1 MKALVYT
8 GDLEVTYR
16 DEPDTIAAAGNILVK
31 VEASGICGSD
41 MHAYHGHDERRVPP
55 LILGHE
61 AAGIALG
68 GRYEGQ
74 KVAVNPI
81 TTCGVCR
88 DCLSAR
94 TNLCKHREIIGMR
107 LPGAFAEY
115 VDMPEANL
123 IPVPDKLTQQHA
135 SLMEP
140 TAVSLHSVILAEKIL
155 HRPISE
161 CRTLVIG
168 GGAIGLLAALI
179 LNQKGTREI
188 FLSETADARRETIKN
203 TDCCEVFDP
212 LSQARP
218 EENSFDLVIDAVGS
232 GATRAD
238 SCRFARPGGVISH
251 IGLQDNVDGLDTRKL
266 TLQEIT
272 FIGNYTYTVADLNA
286 SLDLLAS
293 GGLGSLDW
301 LEIRPMSE
309 GASAFREI
317 HQAQTQAPKI
327 ILQP

>member
-8 GDLEVTYR
+8 GDLEVVYR
-16 DEPDTIAAAGNILVK
+16 DEPDTQPAEGNVLVR

-61 AAGIALG
+61 AAGVALS

-74 KVAVNPI
+74 RVAINPI
-81 TTCGVCR
+81 STCGVCS
-88 DCLSAR
+88 DCVAAR
-94 TNLCKHREIIGMR
+94 TNLCAEREIIGMR
-107 LPGAFAEY
+107 LAGAFAEF

-123 IPVPDKLTQQHA
+123 IPVPEKLSQQHA

-140 TAVSLHSVILAEKIL
+140 TAVSLHSVLLAEQIM
-155 HRPISE
+155 HRPVSE
-161 CRTLVIG
+161 CRALVIG

-179 LNQKGTREI
+179 LKNKGAAEI
-188 FLSETADARRETIKN
+188 YLSETSDVRRQTVEQTG
-203 TDCCEVFDP
+203 CCQVFDP
-212 LSQARP
+212 LGNQRP
-218 EENSFDLVIDAVGS
+218 DENSFDLVIDAVGS

-238 SCRFARPGGVISH
+238 ACRFARPGSVISH
-251 IGLQDNVDGLDTRKL
+251 IGLQDAAEGLDTRKL

-272 FIGNYTYTVADLNA
+272 FVGNYTYTVSDLHA
-286 SLDLLAS
+286 SLKLLAD
-293 GGLGSLDW
+293 GGLGSLEW
-301 LEIRPMSE
+301 VQVRPLSE

-317 HQAQTQAPKI
+317 HQGQSKAPKI
-327 ILQP
+327 VLEP

>member
-8 GDLEVTYR
+8 GDLEVVYR
-16 DEPDTIAAAGNILVK
+16 DEPDTQASAGNVLVK
-31 VEASGICGSD
+31 VDASGICGSD

-61 AAGIALG
+61 AAGIALS

-74 KVAVNPI
+74 RVAINPI
-81 TTCGVCR
+81 TTCGVCP
-88 DCLSAR
+88 DCISAR
-94 TNLCKHREIIGMR
+94 TNLCSQREIIGMR

-115 VDMPEANL
+115 VDMPESNL
-123 IPVPDKLTQQHA
+123 IPVPQGLSQQHA

-140 TAVSLHSVILAEKIL
+140 TGVSLHSVILAEKIL

-179 LNQKGTREI
+179 LKQKGAAEI
-188 FLSETADARRETIKN
+188 YLSETSDARRRTVQG
-203 TDCCEVFDP
+203 TGCCEVFDP
-212 LSQARP
+212 LSGGRP
-218 EENSFDLVIDAVGS
+218 DENSFDLVIDAVGS
-232 GATRAD
+232 GPTRAD
-238 SCRFARPGGVISH
+238 SCRFTRPGGVISH
-251 IGLQDNVDGLDTRKL
+251 IGLQDNVEGLDTRKL

-272 FIGNYTYTVADLNA
+272 FIGNYTYTVADLHA
-286 SLDLLAS
+286 SLDLLAA
-293 GGLGSLDW
+293 GGLGTLNW

-317 HQAQTQAPKI
+317 HQAQTSAPKI

>member
-8 GDLEVTYR
+8 GDLEVVYR
-16 DEPDTIAAAGNILVK
+16 DEPDTKAAAGNVLIR

-61 AAGIALG
+61 AAGVALG

-74 KVAVNPI
+74 RVAINPI
-81 TTCGVCR
+81 SSCGTCR
-88 DCLSAR
+88 DCLAAR
-94 TNLCKHREIIGMR
+94 TNLCAEREIIGMR

-123 IPVPDKLTQQHA
+123 IPIPDNLSQQHA

-140 TAVSLHSVILAEKIL
+140 TAVSLHSVLLAEQNL

-161 CRTLVIG
+161 CQALVIG

-179 LNQKGTREI
+179 LKQKGAASI
-188 FLSETADARRETIKN
+188 FLSETSDVRRQTVEQTG
-203 TDCCEVFDP
+203 CAQVFDP
-212 LSQARP
+212 LGQQRP

-238 SCRFARPGGVISH
+238 ASRFARPGSVISH
-251 IGLQDNVDGLDTRKL
+251 IGLQDNAEGLDTRKL

-272 FIGNYTYTVADLNA
+272 FIGNYTYTVSDLHA
-286 SLDLLAS
+286 SLTLLAS
-293 GGLGSLDW
+293 GGLGPLEW
-301 LEIRPMSE
+301 VEIRPLSE

-317 HQAQTQAPKI
+317 HQGQSKAPKI
-327 ILQP
+327 VLEP

>member
-8 GDLEVTYR
+8 ADLEVTYR
-16 DEPDTIAAAGNILVK
+16 DEPDTQPAEGNVLVK

-61 AAGIALG
+61 AAGIALS

-74 KVAVNPI
+74 RVAINPI

-88 DCLSAR
+88 DCISAR
-94 TNLCKHREIIGMR
+94 TNLCSQREIIGMR
-107 LPGAFAEY
+107 LAGAFAEY
-115 VDMPEANL
+115 VDIPEPNL
-123 IPVPDKLTQQHA
+123 IPVPDGLSQQHA

-140 TAVSLHSVILAEKIL
+140 TAVSLHSVILAEKVL

-161 CRTLVIG
+161 CRALVIG

-179 LNQKGTREI
+179 LKHKGAPEI
-188 FLSETADARRETIKN
+188 FLSETADARRQTVQN
-203 TDCCEVFDP
+203 TGCCEVFDP
-212 LSQARP
+212 LGNARP

-251 IGLQDNVDGLDTRKL
+251 IGLQDSVEGLDTRKL

-272 FIGNYTYTVADLNA
+272 FIGNYTYSVSDLHA
-286 SLDLLAS
+286 SLDLLAN

-301 LEIRPMSE
+301 LEVRPMSE

-317 HQAQTQAPKI
+317 HQSQTSAPKI